1 MNSKLFLTFLAM
13 GIGILVV
20 TVDITSINVALP
32 AIEKSFNIDLKT
44 IEWIINGYLLA
55 FAVLMVTCGRL
66 ADMYGRRKIFL
77 IGLCLFGTASLIAG
91 LSQSAGLLIAMRVLQ
106 GAAGAFLWPTIIGI
120 CYASVSDTQKGL
132 AIGIVMAVSGFGNAA
147 GPLVGGFLTEYFSW
161 RWVQFVNV
169 PLALL
174 AGIISLWVVKEQ
186 DTEEGDQGIDYPGI
200 LLISLA
206 VVTFLYALDQS
217 TEWGLISLRTGGLV
231 LVSAVFLIS
240 FIKVEP
246 RQKNALI
253 PPDVMNNKRFMTYC
267 ITIFTLVPT
276 FFCLFLYVPQYLE
289 KFKDY
294 SPLQAGAG
302 LVPMLITYG
311 IISPFT
317 GKIFDKFGPRL
328 TIFAGMLI
336 TALGAYCTAL
346 FGFHNFIFLAVS
358 TSISGIGIGLTIP
371 AITTAGVGTVKESR
385 ASLASGLIF
394 MFQLCGAVLGLAIIS
409 TIFIDTAIT
418 DFSSRVSS
426 LDLNLTAADINN
438 VKSFL
443 LGSSLENTIQGKLG
457 DSLFNKLSSHI
468 RESYIKGLQFGLGF
482 SGTVIIIGAFI
493 NFIFT
498 RDTVKQN

>member
-1 MNSKLFLTFLAM
+1 MNSRLFLTFLAM

-66 ADMYGRRKIFL
+66 ADMYGRKKIFL

-120 CYASVSDTQKGL
+120 CYASVSNTQKGL

-174 AGIISLWVVKEQ
+174 AGIITLLVVKEQ
-186 DTEEGDQGIDYPGI
+186 DTEDGEQGIDFPGI

-217 TEWGLISLRTGGLV
+217 TEWGLLSLRTGGLI
-231 LVSAVFLIS
+231 LISAVFLIS
-240 FIKVEP
+240 FIKIEP
-246 RQKNALI
+246 KQLNALI

-346 FGFHNFIFLAVS
+346 FGFNNFILLSAT

-426 LDLNLTAADINN
+426 LDLNLTTVEINN

-443 LGSSLENTIQGKLG
+443 LGSSLENTIQGELG
-457 DSLFNKLSSHI
+457 NSLFNKLIPHI
-468 RESYIKGLQFGLGF
+468 RESYIKGLQYGLGF
-482 SGTVIIIGAFI
+482 SGSMIIFGAFI
-493 NFIFT
+493 NLIYT
-498 RDTVKQN
+498 RDNER

>member
-1 MNSKLFLTFLAM
+1 MNSRLFLTFLAM

-66 ADMYGRRKIFL
+66 ADMYGRKKIFL

-120 CYASVSDTQKGL
+120 CYASVSNTQKGL

-174 AGIISLWVVKEQ
+174 AGIITLLVVKEQ
-186 DTEEGDQGIDYPGI
+186 DTEDGEQGIDFPGI

-217 TEWGLISLRTGGLV
+217 TEWGLLSLRTGGLI
-231 LVSAVFLIS
+231 LISAVFLIS
-240 FIKVEP
+240 FIKIEP
-246 RQKNALI
+246 KQLNALI

-346 FGFHNFIFLAVS
+346 FGFNNFILLSAT

-426 LDLNLTAADINN
+426 LDLNLTTVEINN

-443 LGSSLENTIQGKLG
+443 LGSSLENTIQGELG
-457 DSLFNKLSSHI
+457 NSLFNKLIPHI
-468 RESYIKGLQFGLGF
+468 RESYIKGLQYGLGF
-482 SGTVIIIGAFI
+482 SGSIIILGAFI
-493 NFIFT
+493 NLIYT
-498 RDTVKQN
+498 RDNER

>member
-1 MNSKLFLTFLAM
+1 M

-77 IGLCLFGTASLIAG
+77 IGLCLFGIASLIAG

-106 GAAGAFLWPTIIGI
+106 GAAAAFLWPTIIGI
-120 CYASVSDTQKGL
+120 CYASVSDSQKGL
-132 AIGIVMAVSGFGNAA
+132 AIGIVMAVSGLGNAA

-174 AGIISLWVVKEQ
+174 AGIITLMVVKEQ
-186 DTEEGDQGIDYPGI
+186 DTEDGDQGIDYTGI
-200 LLISLA
+200 LLISLS
-206 VVTFLYALDQS
+206 VISFLYALDQS
-217 TEWGLISLRTGGLV
+217 TVWGLFSLPTGGLILLSFV
-231 LVSAVFLIS
+231 LLYL
-240 FIKVEP
+240 FIKIEP
-246 RQKNALI
+246 RQLNALI
-253 PPDVMNNKRFMTYC
+253 PPDVMKNKRFMTYC

-289 KFKDY
+289 KFKHY
-294 SPLQAGAG
+294 SPVQAGAG

-311 IISPFT
+311 IIAPFT

-336 TALGAYCTAL
+336 TAIGAYCIAL
-346 FGFHNFIFLAVS
+346 FGFNNDIIYLAIS
-358 TSISGIGIGLTIP
+358 TSISGVGIGLTIP
-371 AITTAGVGTVKESR
+371 AITTAGVGTVKDSR

-394 MFQLCGAVLGLAIIS
+394 MFQLCGAALGLAIIS

-426 LDLNLTAADINN
+426 LDLNLTSADINN

-443 LGSSLENTIQGKLG
+443 LGSSLENTIKADLG
-457 DSLFNKLSSHI
+457 DSLFNKLIPHI
-468 RESYIKGLQFGLGF
+468 RESYIKGLQFGIVF
-482 SGTVIIIGAFI
+482 SGTLILVGAMI

-498 RDTVKQN
+498 RDSSKQN

>member
-32 AIEKSFNIDLKT
+32 AIEKSFDIDLKT

-66 ADMYGRRKIFL
+66 ADMYGRKKIFL
-77 IGLCLFGTASLIAG
+77 IGLCLFGIASLIAG

-120 CYASVSDTQKGL
+120 CYASVSDTQKGF

-161 RWVQFVNV
+161 RWVLFINV

-174 AGIISLWVVKEQ
+174 AGIITLIVVKEQ
-186 DTEEGDQGIDYPGI
+186 DTEDGDQGVDYPGI
-200 LLISLA
+200 LLISLS
-206 VVTFLYALDQS
+206 VISFLYALDQS
-217 TEWGLISLRTGGLV
+217 TVWGLISLPTLGLILLSIV
-231 LVSAVFLIS
+231 LLYL
-240 FIKVEP
+240 FIKIEP
-246 RQKNALI
+246 KVLNSLI
-253 PPDVMNNKRFMTYC
+253 PPDVMKNKSFMTYC
-267 ITIFTLVPT
+267 IIMFTFAPT
-276 FFCLFLYVPQYLE
+276 FFCLFLYIPQYLE
-289 KFKDY
+289 KFKHY
-294 SPLQAGAG
+294 TPIQAGAG

-336 TALGAYCTAL
+336 TALGTYCTVL
-346 FGFHNFIFLAVS
+346 FGFNNDIIFLAIS
-358 TSISGIGIGLTIP
+358 TSICGIGIGLTIP
-371 AITTAGVGTVKESR
+371 AITTAGVSTVKESR

-394 MFQLCGAVLGLAIIS
+394 MFQLCGAALGLAIIS
-409 TIFIDTAIT
+409 TIFIDTAIN
-418 DFSSRVSS
+418 DFGYRVSS
-426 LDLNLTAADINN
+426 LDLNLTSTEINYA
-438 VKSFL
+438 KSFL
-443 LGSSLENTIQGKLG
+443 LGSSLENVVQGELG
-457 DSLFNKLSSHI
+457 ESLFAKLIPHI

-482 SGTVIIIGAFI
+482 SGSVIVLGAII
-493 NFIFT
+493 NLIFT
-498 RDTVKQN
+498 KETAK

>member
-1 MNSKLFLTFLAM
+1 MNSRLFLTFLAM

-66 ADMYGRRKIFL
+66 ADMYGRKKIFL

-120 CYASVSDTQKGL
+120 CYASVSNTQKGL

-169 PLALL
+169 PLAIL
-174 AGIISLWVVKEQ
+174 AGIITLLVVKEQ
-186 DTEEGDQGIDYPGI
+186 DTEDGEQGIDFPGI

-217 TEWGLISLRTGGLV
+217 TEWGLLSLRTGGLI
-231 LVSAVFLIS
+231 LISAVFLIS
-240 FIKVEP
+240 FIKIEP
-246 RQKNALI
+246 KQLNALI

-336 TALGAYCTAL
+336 TAIGAYCTAL
-346 FGFHNFIFLAVS
+346 FGFNNFILLAAT

-426 LDLNLTAADINN
+426 LDLNLTAAEISN

-443 LGSSLENTIQGKLG
+443 LGSSLENIIESELG
-457 DSLFNKLSSHI
+457 NSLFNKLIPHI
-468 RESYIKGLQFGLGF
+468 RESYIKGLQYGLGF
-482 SGTVIIIGAFI
+482 SGSMIIFGAFI
-493 NFIFT
+493 NLIYT
-498 RDTVKQN
+498 RDNER

>member
-1 MNSKLFLTFLAM
+1 MNSRLFLTFLAM

-66 ADMYGRRKIFL
+66 ADMYGRKKIFL

-120 CYASVSDTQKGL
+120 CYASVSNTQKGL

-174 AGIISLWVVKEQ
+174 AGIITLLVVKEQ
-186 DTEEGDQGIDYPGI
+186 DTEDGEQGIDFPGI

-217 TEWGLISLRTGGLV
+217 TEWGLLSLRTGGLI
-231 LVSAVFLIS
+231 LISAVFLIS
-240 FIKVEP
+240 FIKIEP
-246 RQKNALI
+246 KQLNALI

-336 TALGAYCTAL
+336 TAIGAYCTAL
-346 FGFHNFIFLAVS
+346 FGFNNFILLAAT

-426 LDLNLTAADINN
+426 LDLNLTTVEINN

-443 LGSSLENTIQGKLG
+443 MGSSLENIIESELG
-457 DSLFNKLSSHI
+457 NSLFNKLIPHI
-468 RESYIKGLQFGLGF
+468 RESYIKGLQYGLGF
-482 SGTVIIIGAFI
+482 SGSMIILGAFI
-493 NFIFT
+493 NLIYT
-498 RDTVKQN
+498 RDNER